1 MAKRQH
7 AQGRAEAT
15 QHIGDRIVSLAQGTH
30 CYVRCQG
37 GTTKHVKVGSSK
49 MQEALDSF
57 TDEGLIKVVQAQ
69 IAELSERW
77 PGNGWDTVQIAV
89 PAE

>member
-1 MAKRQH
+1 
-7 AQGRAEAT
+7 
-15 QHIGDRIVSLAQGTH
+15 
-30 CYVRCQG
+30 
-37 GTTKHVKVGSSK
+37 